1 MDTYW
6 CAISSGHMLSGLAKL
21 NKNGL
26 RRTITLIREGVT
38 MGVIIG
44 LIEGAPAGSPLEQ
57 LKPQVKNL
65 RSFNEFAS
73 LFHHDTQ
80 GKIPRSSVTDG
91 ELHPFAKQAMAFVHL
106 GSMN

>member
-1 MDTYW
+1 
-6 CAISSGHMLSGLAKL
+6 
-21 NKNGL
+21 
-26 RRTITLIREGVT
+26 

-44 LIEGAPAGSPLEQ
+44 LIEAAPVGNPLEQ
-57 LKPQVKNL
+57 LRPQVKDL

-80 GKIPRSSVTDG
+80 GKIPRTSVTDG

-106 GSMN
+106 GTMS